1 MPADHAPSRRRRSR
15 LGVVALGALAVLA
28 LLGATAALS
37 PALRGSGEREWCTI
51 ELRSWVVMGR
61 GRHLY
66 AQIIPPDDGEAN
78 AAGSNAA
85 SPNAARSNAPRWP
98 ADLPLVVEYW
108 STALRDNYAPP
119 ADPARAERIA
129 RMPLGHRVRPS
140 LVTPPDNRLEA
151 TYKATFKQAQS
162 LARDRVFERRYFL
175 LGPNSTSGLRAAFES
190 AGLRFPPRVLAGAGA
205 LGEFPGVDLPAG
217 REAPEAEW
225 AAYGLGA
232 AAPPLD
238 PPNRRATPEIP
249 ATAGR

>member
-1 MPADHAPSRRRRSR
+1 MALHHAISRRTRSR

-37 PALRGSGEREWCTI
+37 PSLRRSGEREWCTI

-66 AQIIPPDDGEAN
+66 AQIIPPDGGGASTTGAN
-78 AAGSNAA
+78 T
-85 SPNAARSNAPRWP
+85 ARSNVLRWP

-108 STALRDNYAPP
+108 STAVRDNYAPP
-119 ADPARAERIA
+119 ADPQRAERIA
-129 RMPLGHRVRPS
+129 RMALGHRVRPT

-151 TYKATFKQAQS
+151 TYKATFTQAQS

-190 AGLRFPPRVLAGAGA
+190 AGLKFPARVLAGAGV

-217 REAPEAEW
+217 REIPAPEW

-232 AAPPLD
+232 AAPALD
-238 PPNRRATPEIP
+238 SPDRRATREIP